1 MIRLK
6 YILKLF
12 VLVLFIILQVHGT
25 LYTRFSF
32 NPVTLMGLMY
42 YDDLY
47 KYIPIYILYVSVFAF
62 QCLISFLLIF
72 VIFKRINLLSCIFS
86 FATCL
91 STTFLFYNLEE
102 TGLEELILRN
112 VSPLLENFYC
122 DIYGSKEF
130 LYYNMGSIMM
140 QTLLLYF
147 YGICQ
152 VSFFAGKKYE
162 EKGTSV
168 LYLKNKTNWR
178 TIFGSIR
185 NMIEALFTLQL
196 VIAVQIGSA
205 QNTTGSYALRSGDE
219 LTKLAAEYMPG
230 NDGSQDMLWDLRN
243 MDMPSEKSVY
253 N

>member
-1 MIRLK
+1 
-6 YILKLF
+6 
-12 VLVLFIILQVHGT
+12 
-25 LYTRFSF
+25 
-32 NPVTLMGLMY
+32 
-42 YDDLY
+42 
-47 KYIPIYILYVSVFAF
+47 
-62 QCLISFLLIF
+62 
-72 VIFKRINLLSCIFS
+72 
-86 FATCL
+86 
-91 STTFLFYNLEE
+91 
-102 TGLEELILRN
+102 
-112 VSPLLENFYC
+112 
-122 DIYGSKEF
+122 
-130 LYYNMGSIMM
+130 MGSIMM

-219 LTKLAAEYMPG
+219 LTKLEAEYMSG